1 MNFAAIKTMAK
12 RRKKTA
18 EEVDVILIG
27 AGIMSATLGT
37 LINELHPRASIEVFE
52 RLDEVAAESSDA
64 WNNAGTG
71 HSALCELN
79 YTPQRPDGSVD
90 ISKAIKIAEA
100 FEISKE
106 FWAYLVANGL
116 VDQPEQ
122 FIRSVP
128 HMSFVFGKSNVSFLR
143 RRYETMRDHHL
154 FQGMEYTED
163 HEVLRQ
169 WVPLIMEGRN
179 PDEQLAATK
188 IDIGTDVNFG
198 ALTRSLFFHLARKSN
213 VKLRLAHEVRDI
225 ERAANGRWEV
235 TVKNLTTDK
244 KRTVSAKFVF
254 IGAGGGSLL
263 LLEKSGIQEAKG
275 FGGFPVSGQWLKCT
289 NPEVIA
295 KHHAKVYGKAAVGSP
310 PMSVPHLDTRVIDGK
325 TALLFGPYAGFS
337 TKFLKN
343 GSWLDLPA
351 SIKFN
356 NIRPMLAAGMDNIP
370 LTKYLINQVRQS
382 PDDRLAAL
390 KEYVPTARKE
400 DWELEV
406 AGQRVQVIKKDE
418 KHGGILEF
426 GTEVVSS
433 ADGSIAA
440 LLGASPGA
448 STSVSIMIDL
458 LARCFPE
465 RAKTAQYLTKLHEMI
480 PSFGRSIAADEQL
493 CREIRE
499 RSAAILKLEGTLESV

>member
-1 MNFAAIKTMAK
+1 MGKG
-12 RRKKTA
+12 RKKTA
-18 EEVDVILIG
+18 DEVDVILIG

-37 LINELHPRASIEVFE
+37 LINELHPRASIEIFE

-90 ISKAIKIAEA
+90 ITKAIKIAES
-100 FEISKE
+100 FEQSKE
-106 FWAYLVANGL
+106 FWSYLVANGL
-116 VDQPEQ
+116 VDRPES
-122 FIRSVP
+122 FIRSIP
-128 HMSFVFGKSNVSFLR
+128 HMSFVFGKENVAFLKK
-143 RRYETMRDHHL
+143 RYETMKGHHL

-163 HEVLRQ
+163 HALLNE
-169 WVPLIMEGRN
+169 WIPLMMEGR
-179 PDEQLAATK
+179 DEKELLAATK

-198 ALTRSLFFHLARKSN
+198 ALTRALFRHLMQQGG

-225 ERAANGRWEV
+225 ERAADGRWEV
-235 TVKNLTTDK
+235 TVKNLTTDR

-263 LLEKSGIQEAKG
+263 LLEKSGIPEAKG

-289 NPEVIA
+289 NPAVIA
-295 KHHAKVYGKAAVGSP
+295 QHHAKVYGKAAVGSP

-325 TALLFGPYAGFS
+325 LALLFGPYAGFS

-351 SIKFN
+351 SIKLN

-382 PDDRLAAL
+382 PEDRLAAL
-390 KEYVPTARKE
+390 REYVPTARME
-400 DWELEV
+400 DWELEI

-448 STSVSIMIDL
+448 STSVSIMVGL

-465 RAKTAQYLTKLHEMI
+465 RAKTKQYLDKLREMI
-480 PSFGRSIAADEQL
+480 PSFSRSIAADEQL
-493 CREIRE
+493 CRETRE
-499 RSAAILKLEGTLESV
+499 RSAAILKLEPTFESV

>member
-1 MNFAAIKTMAK
+1 MRQLRDMAK
-12 RRKKTA
+12 RTKKTA

-37 LINELHPRASIEVFE
+37 LINELHPRASIEIFE
-52 RLDEVAAESSDA
+52 RLDEAAAESSDA

-106 FWAYLVANGL
+106 FWSYLVATGL
-116 VDQPEQ
+116 VDRPES
-122 FIRSVP
+122 FIRRVP
-128 HMSFVFGKSNVSFLR
+128 HMSFVFGQDNVSFLR
-143 RRYETMRDHHL
+143 ERYQTMKEHHL
-154 FQGMEYTED
+154 FHGMEYTED
-163 HEVLRQ
+163 HALLRQ
-169 WVPLIMEGRN
+169 WIPLVMDGR
-179 PDEQLAATK
+179 DASEVLAATK

-198 ALTRSLFFHLARKSN
+198 ALTRALFLHLTQKDG

-225 ERAANGRWEV
+225 ERTNDGRWEV
-235 TVKNLTTDK
+235 SVKNLTTDR
-244 KRTVSAKFVF
+244 KRKVSAKFVF

-263 LLEKSGIQEAKG
+263 LLEKSGIPEAKG

-351 SIKFN
+351 SIKLD
-356 NIRPMLAAGMDNIP
+356 NIGPMLAAGMDNIP

-382 PDDRLAAL
+382 PEDRLEAL

-418 KHGGILEF
+418 KQGGILEF

-465 RAKTAQYLTKLHEMI
+465 RAKTAQYLSKLREMI
-480 PSFGRSIAADEQL
+480 PSFGRSIATDVQL
-493 CREIRE
+493 CRETRE
-499 RSAAILKLEGTLESV
+499 RSAELLKLDRTLESV

>member
-1 MNFAAIKTMAK
+1 MGK
-12 RRKKTA
+12 RRKKNT
-18 EEVDVILIG
+18 EEVDVVLIG

-37 LINELHPRASIEVFE
+37 LINELHPRASIEIFE

-79 YTPQRPDGSVD
+79 YTPQRSDGSVD

-100 FEISKE
+100 FERSKE
-106 FWAYLVANGL
+106 FWSYLITSGL
-116 VDQPEQ
+116 VDRPEN

-128 HMSFVFGKSNVSFLR
+128 HMSLVFGEENVSFLR

-154 FQGMEYTED
+154 FHGMEYTAD
-163 HEVLRQ
+163 HDVLRR
-169 WVPLIMEGRN
+169 WAPLVMAGR
-179 PDEQLAATK
+179 DAGEVIAATK

-198 ALTRSLFFHLARKSN
+198 ALTRALFLHLMQKDG

-225 ERAANGRWEV
+225 ERASNGRWEV

-263 LLEKSGIQEAKG
+263 LLEKSGIPEAKG

-289 NPEVIA
+289 NPDVIA
-295 KHHAKVYGKAAVGSP
+295 QHHAKVYGKAAVGSP

-351 SIKFN
+351 SIKLN

-370 LTKYLINQVRQS
+370 LTKYLINQVRQT
-382 PDDRLAAL
+382 PEDRLAAL

-400 DWELEV
+400 DWKLEI

-448 STSVSIMIDL
+448 STSVAIMIDL

-465 RAKTAQYLTKLHEMI
+465 RARTAQYLSKLREMI
-480 PSFGRSIAADEQL
+480 PSFGRSLAEDEQL
-493 CREIRE
+493 CRETRE
-499 RSAAILKLEGTLESV
+499 RSAAILKLEGALESV

>member
-1 MNFAAIKTMAK
+1 MSK

-37 LINELHPRASIEVFE
+37 LINELHPRASIEIFE

-90 ISKAIKIAEA
+90 IGKAINIAEA
-100 FEISKE
+100 FEQSKE
-106 FWAYLVANGL
+106 FWSYLVSSGMI
-116 VDQPEQ
+116 DHPES

-128 HMSFVFGKSNVSFLR
+128 HMSFVFGEENVSFLR
-143 RRYETMRDHHL
+143 KRYETMQEHHL
-154 FQGMEYTED
+154 FQGMAYTED
-163 HEVLRQ
+163 HDVLRN
-169 WVPLIMEGRN
+169 WIPLIMEGR
-179 PDEQLAATK
+179 DGREKLAATR

-198 ALTRSLFFHLARKSN
+198 ALTRALFLHLIQRDG

-225 ERAANGRWEV
+225 ERADNGRWEV

-263 LLEKSGIQEAKG
+263 LLEKSGIPEADG

-289 NPEVIA
+289 NPEIIA

-351 SIKFN
+351 SIKLN

-390 KEYVPTARKE
+390 KEYVPTARMK
-400 DWELEV
+400 DWKLEI

-433 ADGSIAA
+433 ADGTISA

-448 STSVSIMIDL
+448 STSVSIMVDL

-465 RAKTAQYLTKLHEMI
+465 RARTAQYLSKLREMI
-480 PSFGRSIAADEQL
+480 PSFSRSIAKDEQL
-493 CREIRE
+493 CRETRE
-499 RSAAILKLEGTLESV
+499 RSAAILKLERTLESV

>member
-1 MNFAAIKTMAK
+1 MGT
-12 RRKKTA
+12 RRKRNA

-37 LINELHPRASIEVFE
+37 LINELHPSANIEIFE

-90 ISKAIKIAEA
+90 ITKAIKIAEA
-100 FEISKE
+100 FELSKE
-106 FWAYLVANGL
+106 FWSYLIANKL
-116 VDQPEQ
+116 IERPES

-128 HMSFVFGKSNVSFLR
+128 HMSLVFGKENVSFLR
-143 RRYETMRDHHL
+143 KRYETMRDHHL
-154 FQGMEYTED
+154 FHGMEYTENHD
-163 HEVLRQ
+163 VLRQ
-169 WVPLIMEGRN
+169 WVPLVMEGRN
-179 PDEQLAATK
+179 ADEELAATK

-198 ALTRSLFFHLARKSN
+198 ALTRSLFLHLMQKDG

-225 ERAANGRWEV
+225 ERAANGRWVV

-263 LLEKSGIQEAKG
+263 LLEKSGIPEAKG

-356 NIRPMLAAGMDNIP
+356 NIRPMLAAGMDNLP

-382 PDDRLAAL
+382 PEDRLAVL
-390 KEYVPTARKE
+390 KEYVPTARRE

-465 RAKTAQYLTKLHEMI
+465 RAKTAQYLSKLREMV
-480 PSFGRSIAADEQL
+480 PSFGRSLASDEQL
-493 CREIRE
+493 CWETRE
-499 RSAAILKLEGTLESV
+499 RSATILKLEGALESV

>member
-1 MNFAAIKTMAK
+1 MGK
-12 RRKKTA
+12 RSKKTA
-18 EEVDVILIG
+18 EEVDVVLIG

-37 LINELHPRASIEVFE
+37 LINELHPSASIEIFE

-79 YTPQRPDGSVD
+79 YTPQLPDGSVD

-100 FEISKE
+100 FEVSKE
-106 FWAYLVANGL
+106 FWSYLVANNL
-116 VDQPEQ
+116 VDHPES

-128 HMSFVFGKSNVSFLR
+128 HMSFVFGKQNVSFLR
-143 RRYETMRDHHL
+143 KRYETMQEHHL
-154 FQGMEYTED
+154 FQGMEYAEN
-163 HEVLRQ
+163 HEVLQR
-169 WVPLIMEGRN
+169 WIPLVMEGRSAN
-179 PDEQLAATK
+179 EELAATK

-198 ALTRSLFFHLARKSN
+198 ALTRALFLHLVRKDK

-225 ERAANGRWEV
+225 ERASSGRWEV
-235 TVKNLTTDK
+235 TTKNLTTDR

-263 LLEKSGIQEAKG
+263 LLEKSGIPEANG

-325 TALLFGPYAGFS
+325 SALLFGPYAGFS

-343 GSWLDLPA
+343 GSWMDLPA

-390 KEYVPTARKE
+390 KEYVPTARME
-400 DWELEV
+400 DWTLEV
-406 AGQRVQVIKKDE
+406 AGQRVQVIKKDG

-465 RAKTAQYLTKLHEMI
+465 RAKTAQYLSKLQEMI
-480 PSFGRSIAADEQL
+480 PSYGLSIAKDEQL
-493 CREIRE
+493 CKETRE
-499 RSAAILKLEGTLESV
+499 RSAAILQLEKQVEQV

>member
-1 MNFAAIKTMAK
+1 MGK
-12 RRKKTA
+12 REKKTA

-37 LINELHPRASIEVFE
+37 LINELHPRASIEIFE

-90 ISKAIKIAEA
+90 IAKAINIAEA
-100 FEISKE
+100 FELSKE
-106 FWAYLVANGL
+106 FWSYLVASGM
-116 VDQPEQ
+116 VDRPES

-128 HMSFVFGKSNVSFLR
+128 HMSFVFGEENVSFLR
-143 RRYETMRDHHL
+143 KRFETMQEHHL
-154 FQGMEYTED
+154 FRGMAYTED
-163 HEVLRQ
+163 HHVLRD
-169 WVPLIMEGRN
+169 WIPLIMEGRN
-179 PDEQLAATK
+179 VREKLAATR

-198 ALTRSLFFHLARKSN
+198 ALTRALFLQLMQQDG

-225 ERAANGRWEV
+225 ERASDGRWEV

-263 LLEKSGIQEAKG
+263 LLEKSGIPEAAG

-289 NPEVIA
+289 NPEIIA

-343 GSWLDLPA
+343 GSWMDLPA
-351 SIKFN
+351 SIKLN
-356 NIRPMLAAGMDNIP
+356 NIRPMLAAGMDNIS
-370 LTKYLINQVRQS
+370 LTKYLINQVRQT

-400 DWELEV
+400 DWKLEI

-433 ADGSIAA
+433 ADGTISA

-448 STSVSIMIDL
+448 STSVSIMVDL

-465 RAKTAQYLTKLHEMI
+465 RAKTAQYLSKLQEMI
-480 PSFGRSIAADEQL
+480 PSFSRSIARDEQL
-493 CREIRE
+493 CRETRE
-499 RSAAILKLEGTLESV
+499 RSAAILKLERTLESV